1 MMQILDKQGLIYL
14 WSKIT
19 QKINDHASSSVTT
32 ATLSASGWVQNSATG
47 VYEQTVALSGLT
59 SDSKVDFETDLVTLS
74 GLKSPIQPVNNNG
87 TLIASTLEAPT
98 TNITVQITISKTK
111 SMS

>member
-1 MMQILDKQGLIYL
+1 MMQMLDKSGLTYL
-14 WSKIT
+14 WSKIM
-19 QKINDHASSSVTT
+19 QKINDHPSSSITT
-32 ATLSASGWVQNSATG
+32 ATLSASGWIQDSETG
-47 VYEQTVALSGLT
+47 VYEQTISLSGLT
-59 SDSKVDFETDLVTLS
+59 PDSKVDFETDLVTLS

-111 SMS
+111 FMS